1 MAQMVAM
8 LLWSCHTKWLP
19 HQVPGREVDAD
30 SRFRRAA
37 PGTFFLEEKSSFFF
51 LKKIKNQSKATSSKA
66 IYALRVEKI

>member
-8 LLWSCHTKWLP
+8 LLWSCHTEWLP
-19 HQVPGREVDAD
+19 HKVPGREVDAD

-51 LKKIKNQSKATSSKA
+51 FLINKKPK
-66 IYALRVEKI
+66 